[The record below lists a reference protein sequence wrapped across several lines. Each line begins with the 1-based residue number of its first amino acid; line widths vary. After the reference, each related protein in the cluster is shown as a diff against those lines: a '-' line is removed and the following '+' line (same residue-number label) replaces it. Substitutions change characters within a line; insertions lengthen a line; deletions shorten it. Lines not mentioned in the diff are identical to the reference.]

1 MPFLNEGEETQ
12 NTIDSIYSTSDPKMF
27 NIIVIDDYSDKPSN
41 IVKADEITYI
51 RNEQR
56 IGVDACRQKG
66 ADMSETPYLM
76 IIDSHMRFK
85 NGWMVKMIQNI
96 SSNPKT
102 LWCTKCV
109 GLGYGNMDINRSR
122 DNYYG
127 ADFVV
132 QNSDNE
138 ILEPKWRNVRDYGSY
153 EIPCILGAN
162 YGVSKKWFNYIHGL
176 KGLKMWGCS
185 EIFMSLKTWMAGG
198 DCKIDTDIEIGHKFR
213 DTAPYST
220 GVWNMIYNKMYLCKT
235 ILPIEIG
242 NYLIDKMPKTVNYKR
257 AMKEIDLNVN
267 KINQERDYY
276 NSIFSLSFEDICKK
290 WNVSIPINQGIIVF

>member
-1 MPFLNEGEETQ
+1 MPFLNEEDEPQ
-12 NTIDSIYSTSDPKMF
+12 NTINSIYETSDPKMF
-27 NIIVIDDYSDKPSN
+27 NIIVINDCSDKSSDIAKTN
-41 IVKADEITYI
+41 EITYI
-51 RNEQR
+51 KNETR

-66 ADMSETPYLM
+66 ADMSYTPCLM

-85 NGWMVKMIQNI
+85 KGWMEQMIQNI
-96 SSNPKT
+96 SNNPKT

-132 QNSDNE
+132 ENSDNE
-138 ILEPKWRNVRDYGSY
+138 ILEPKWRNARDYGAY

-162 YGVSKKWFNYIHGL
+162 YGVSKKWFDYIHGL

-198 DCKIDTDIEIGHKFR
+198 GCKIDTNIEIGHKFR
-213 DTAPYST
+213 DSAPYST
-220 GVWNMIYNKMYLCKT
+220 GVWNMIYNKIYLCKT
-235 ILPIEIG
+235 ILPVEIG
-242 NYLIDKMPKTVNYKR
+242 DYLIDKIPKTVNYKR
-257 AMKEIDLNVN
+257 AMKEIDGNLNEIN
-267 KINQERDYY
+267 KEREYY
-276 NSIFSLSFEDICKK
+276 NAILKLGFKDLCKK
-290 WNVSIPINQGIIVF
+290 WDVKLPI